1 MRVLLGIVFWTLA
14 TLEGVWLLF
23 MLFMALAAG
32 PRMAENGDVATPL
45 FWNVLL
51 PLIALIGAI
60 LLFARTRSPVT
71 RGIALLS
78 SSWRR
83 SCGSSPGRRGKRS
96 TRRSK
101 LPQPPATAAKSSR
114 GFSAMPEPGYVVDS
128 DQYAII
134 GMH

>member
-23 MLFMALAAG
+23 MLFVALAAG

-51 PLIALIGAI
+51 PLIALIGAT

-71 RGIALLS
+71 RGIALLIVLAPVV
-78 SSWRR
+78 WLFTWTQGETIYTTFEAPAAAGDRR
-83 SCGSSPGRRGKRS
+83 
-96 TRRSK
+96 
-101 LPQPPATAAKSSR
+101 
-114 GFSAMPEPGYVVDS
+114 
-128 DQYAII
+128 
-134 GMH
+134 